1 LKRLNRYSIPL
12 AIRWSIA
19 ISALVTSVM
28 MLLGWFLIG
37 QQQTSYRM
45 QSDLLGEVIIE
56 QFTRAA
62 SEPLMADDTL
72 SLQVLVSGQER
83 NPLIKGMQVLNHGG
97 EVVVSAGI
105 QPIARDNRNGDRQ
118 VRRIPGGSGAET
130 WISDDGSAINYRKPI
145 LFQDTRVGFAELVV
159 DREPLELELARTFKA
174 LVFTTLGLIVVG
186 VLLAV
191 PLAYRFSRPIRQ
203 LVAVGE
209 AMDRGDAYQALP
221 AGRGDEIGRIYTAF
235 GRMADEIVVKQQLE
249 STLSK
254 YISPEYAA
262 KVIAGDGAPALGG
275 IRSEGSVL
283 FCDIVGFT
291 ELSEKLD
298 PESVAV
304 LLNDFFHYFAA
315 AGHSC
320 QGTVDKFIGDCIM
333 IVFGIPQRDE
343 RHAFHALTCAVLIQ
357 LVAERINRQRAAEA
371 ADPVLFR
378 IGINSGAM
386 LEGNLGSH
394 ERMQYTVIGDTV
406 NVASRICGLA
416 EPGAVLLT
424 EESARQPGMRD
435 FVEPGRSGPLK
446 VKGRNSL
453 VQPYEVDIALFR
465 RDPHIQDSLD
475 AIFIKP

>member
-1 LKRLNRYSIPL
+1 MKRLNRYSIPL

-19 ISALVTSVM
+19 ISALVTAAM
-28 MLLGWFLIG
+28 GLLGWFLIG
-37 QQQTSYRM
+37 QQQSSYKL
-45 QSDLLGEVIIE
+45 QSDLLGEVIID

-62 SEPLMADDTL
+62 SEPLMADDLL

-83 NPLIKGMQVLNHGG
+83 NPLIKGMQVLNHRG
-97 EVVVSAGI
+97 EVVVSAGV
-105 QPIARDNRNGDRQ
+105 QPLDGNARDEARQ
-118 VRRIPGGSGAET
+118 SRVTAGGIVAES
-130 WISDDGSAINYRKPI
+130 WISADGGAISYRKPI

-159 DREPLELELARTFKA
+159 DREPLERELARTFKA
-174 LVFTTLGLIVVG
+174 LVFTTLGLILVG
-186 VLLAV
+186 VMLAV

-209 AMDRGDAYQALP
+209 AMDRGDSYQALP
-221 AGRGDEIGRIYTAF
+221 PGRGDEIGRIYNAF

-249 STLSK
+249 STLSR

-262 KVIAGDGAPALGG
+262 KVISGEVTPAFGG

-291 ELSEKLD
+291 ELSERLD
-298 PESVAV
+298 PEAVAL
-304 LLNDFFHYFAA
+304 LLNDFFRYFAA

-333 IVFGIPQRDE
+333 IVFGVPQRDE

-357 LVAERINRQRAAEA
+357 LVAERINQQRVAQKV
-371 ADPVLFR
+371 DPVLFR

-394 ERMQYTVIGDTV
+394 ERMQYTVVGDTV

-416 EPGAVLLT
+416 QPGAVLLT
-424 EESARQPGMRD
+424 EESARQPGMRE
-435 FVEPGRSGPLK
+435 FVEPGRGGPLK
-446 VKGRNSL
+446 VRGRSTP
-453 VQPYEVDIALFR
+453 VQPYEVDIGLFR
-465 RDPHIQDSLD
+465 GDTQIQESLD